1 MPLCPAEA
9 ATCSRLN
16 SLCPYLPS
24 TNCWNLTPCSQ
35 IRLVLDSAPP
45 SPSPHLSADCVLTVP
60 DSGSDVLVLFPLLPF
75 DCWGTGASVWKMS
88 LLHRI
93 WVSPVEI
100 WLTPCISLLAI
111 WLQAMLSLR
120 AGGSDT
126 MWLVQFVSLLA
137 LSLMCCGVFV
147 PVLPSWVMCEGVLL
161 SMQSLV
167 KCVGVFVSKL
177 PLFEQCAGAFVSTQL
192 SFVKC
197 AGVFVSNLPSLL
209 KCADVF
215 VSVTE
220 SLAMH
225 GNVSVSAME
234 SLVTHGGV
242 SLSAMESLVRH
253 ESVVPL
259 PVPSTFAAS
268 DDDWLRSLVPTCS
281 RSWESRVTSPD
292 LQQVYSLFLSC
303 VSSSPEQNKCE
314 CDIWQHLNKTSVN
327 VTGCTSDNTWTKQ
340 VWVWQGTHLT
350 TPEQKGVSVTGY
362 TSGNTCTKQVWVWQ
376 GTHLTTPAVTKQS
389 AGGYSTCSRRRGTN
403 PTPAVT

>member
-45 SPSPHLSADCVLTVP
+45 SPSPHLSADCVLTVSE
-60 DSGSDVLVLFPLLPF
+60 SGSDVLVLFPLLPF
-75 DCWGTGASVWKMS
+75 ACWGTGASVWKMS

-111 WLQAMLSLR
+111 WLQAVLSLR

-126 MWLVQFVSLLA
+126 MWLVQFVSLLE

-147 PVLPSWVMCEGVLL
+147 PVLPSRVMCEGVLL

-167 KCVGVFVSKL
+167 KCVGVFLSKL
-177 PLFEQCAGAFVSTQL
+177 PSFVQCVGAFVSTQL

-220 SLAMH
+220 SLVMH
-225 GNVSVSAME
+225 GDVSVSA
-234 SLVTHGGV
+234 V
-242 SLSAMESLVRH
+242 ESLVRR

-303 VSSSPEQNKCE
+303 VSSSPKQNKCECDIWHIPEQNKCE
-314 CDIWQHLNKTSVN
+314 CDIWQQLNKTSVS
-327 VTGCTSDNTWTKQ
+327 VTSDNT
-340 VWVWQGTHLT
+340 
-350 TPEQKGVSVTGY
+350 
-362 TSGNTCTKQVWVWQ
+362 
-376 GTHLTTPAVTKQS
+376 
-389 AGGYSTCSRRRGTN
+389 
-403 PTPAVT
+403 